1 MYFYTYKILIKFI
14 CNTIYFIYV
23 FIYEISKAKRVPGFR
38 FKHINVDFGVVTI
51 FATTNFL
58 NYFFH
63 GLLQKLR

>member
-1 MYFYTYKILIKFI
+1 M
-14 CNTIYFIYV
+14 YV
-23 FIYEISKAKRVPGFR
+23 FIHEISKAKRAPGFR
-38 FKHINVDFGVVTI
+38 FKDINVDFGAVTI